1 MRHRPFGLVVW
12 FSVRVREVPG
22 SIRAIPGTAHLV
34 NILYTMS
41 RKYRR
46 LLFVDR
52 CKRLQ
57 TTQTEHVYIQKR
69 EEIFVWLWITTF
81 VCDWSRR
88 SMSVE
93 MRREVNTLKKLIV
106 FILFLESDLILN
118 WILYF
123 FVGQVWKSLKH
134 RTRLLHFRSRNYL

>member
-12 FSVRVREVPG
+12 FSFWVHERSRVQFPERP
-22 SIRAIPGTAHLV
+22 IWWTLCIQCHKK
-34 NILYTMS
+34 
-41 RKYRR
+41 KYCR
-46 LLFVDR
+46 LLFVGR